1 MQEYFSQTIERYNNR
16 AYEFVKKDTQDMNKS
31 IKMHYMVGFWIYD
44 GYLIKSLSYSLLYVW
59 ILS

>member
-31 IKMHYMVGFWIYD
+31 IKMHYMVGSWIYD
-44 GYLIKSLSYSLLYVW
+44 GYLIKSLS
-59 ILS
+59 